1 MNNTLKSL
9 SLVIPLI
16 LGFSSGTAKAEWVE
30 LGNIDSGYSFNR
42 LFNLDT
48 SDYVSEENIA
58 SNSLTFTLLNTQTV
72 TFYADSFT
80 FASISTEFRQ
90 IDLLDQGLQNGSAH
104 GANYIDGIGDY
115 YDGLNGQE
123 ASFFKTLGPGDYQV
137 NYKVLGQELGYSDD
151 RVVGKAA
158 QGLGN
163 YRLGLSIGGLNGIGG
178 LNAPNFPD
186 GPPVSAVPEPETYAM
201 LLTGLVLIGFAA
213 RRRDDS

>member
-16 LGFSSGTAKAEWVE
+16 IGFSSGTAKAEWVE
-30 LGNIDSGYSFNR
+30 LGNIDSGYSFNSI
-42 LFNLDT
+42 FNLDT
-48 SDYVSEENIA
+48 SDYVSEENIG

-80 FASISTEFRQ
+80 FGSISTEFRQ

-104 GANYIDGIGDY
+104 GVNYIGGIGDFS
-115 YDGLNGQE
+115 DGLNGQE
-123 ASFFKTLGPGDYQV
+123 AMFFKTLGPGDYQV
-137 NYKVLGQELGYSDD
+137 NYKVLGQELGYSDG

-163 YRLGLSIGGLNGIGG
+163 YRLGLSIGGLI
-178 LNAPNFPD
+178 APSLPD
-186 GPPVSAVPEPETYAM
+186 GPAVTPVPEPETYAM
-201 LLTGLVLIGFAA
+201 LLAGLILIGFTA
-213 RRRDDS
+213 RRRDDSKRLN